1 MYNIYRNPRGAYTPI
16 VYLFVQPPRGYL
28 SSFNKNIV
36 GILYPKI
43 WPLGGLQGYWGF
55 SGDAIYTY
63 TGRGVVPRITL
74 GVFEFNFYFL
84 FMVKLALP

>member
-1 MYNIYRNPRGAYTPI
+1 PRGAYTPI

-55 SGDAIYTY
+55 SGNAIYLWGTPPLAPCV
-63 TGRGVVPRITL
+63 GVELL
-74 GVFEFNFYFL
+74 GSI
-84 FMVKLALP
+84 K